1 MYYPYCIMSFLMTK
15 KKQYLLFPLIFSS
28 FYFLQ
33 IILKWPLLNIWG
45 IGNGFNFGDLKG
57 IIALSKC
64 SFRNIFFQ
72 SPQYT
77 CEFLGSTYSY
87 FPYGTTLQIII
98 RFLQIEESNTFVIGI
113 IIFLALCILLSLIIF
128 YLRISSTQTIIYWSI
143 IFCSPPIVLLI
154 ERMNFDAVIIL
165 IIAITALCFGKK
177 KLLLGTIVLTLSV
190 LFKFYTLPV
199 FLIVLIIIKDTRIR
213 IIAILLMSI
222 SSFVVLQE
230 LPVIKDFR
238 IGAFAA
244 FGAPVYGTYL
254 NRIFNDF
261 DLSYEQSSIFG
272 LFLYILTL
280 IIFISFSRSN
290 KKFSQLFKKTT
301 NKSEISSLEWLYIL
315 CASIMVSCFIFGNN
329 FEYRLVFLLV
339 ASMVYFNTRL
349 FTSFQ
354 KSSLHIMLF
363 LICWCN
369 YNYYMLQP
377 IGDTLLL
384 FLLATI
390 SADIYFNYVQASLFK
405 SRFFIFLRDSRIKF

>member
-1 MYYPYCIMSFLMTK
+1 MK

-33 IILKWPLLNIWG
+33 IIFKWPLLSIWG
-45 IGNGFNFGDLKG
+45 ISNGFNFGDLKG

-72 SPQYT
+72 TPQYT
-77 CEFLGSTYSY
+77 CEFLGSTYSQ
-87 FPYGTTLQIII
+87 FPYGTTLQALI
-98 RFLQIEESNTFVIGI
+98 RILQIEENNTFVIGI
-113 IIFLALCILLSLIIF
+113 IIFLALCLLLSLIIF
-128 YLRISSTQTIIYWSI
+128 YLRISSIQTILYWSI
-143 IFCSPPIVLLI
+143 IFCSPPMVLLI
-154 ERMNFDAVIIL
+154 ERMNFDTVIIL
-165 IIAITALCFGKK
+165 IIAITSLCFGKQ
-177 KLLLGTIVLTLSV
+177 KLLLGIIVLTLSV
-190 LFKFYTLPV
+190 LLKFYSLPV
-199 FLIVLIIIKDTRIR
+199 FLIVLIIIKDIRIR

-222 SSFVVLQE
+222 SSYIVLQE
-230 LPVIKDFR
+230 LAVIKDFR

-254 NRIFNDF
+254 NRIFTNF
-261 DLSYEQSSIFG
+261 DLNYGLSAIFG
-272 LFLYILTL
+272 IFLYIVTS
-280 IIFISFSRSN
+280 IIIIILCCSN
-290 KKFSQLFKKTT
+290 KKFSLLFKKAS
-301 NKSEISSLEWLYIL
+301 NEPEVSSLEWLYIL

-354 KSSLHIMLF
+354 KSFLHILLF

-384 FLLATI
+384 FLLALI
-390 SADIYFNYVQASLFK
+390 SADIYFNYIQPNLLK
-405 SRFFIFLRDSRIKF
+405 SRFFIFLRDTRIKF

>member
-1 MYYPYCIMSFLMTK
+1 MKFFMIK

-33 IILKWPLLNIWG
+33 IIFKWPLLNRWG

-64 SFRNIFFQ
+64 SFRDIFFQ
-72 SPQYT
+72 SPQYS
-77 CEFLGSTYSY
+77 CEFLGSTYSH
-87 FPYGTTLQIII
+87 FPYGTTLQLLI
-98 RFLQIEESNTFVIGI
+98 RFLHIEENDTFLIGI
-113 IIFLALCILLSLIIF
+113 TIFLALCILLSLIIF
-128 YLRISSTQTIIYWSI
+128 YLRISRTQTILYWSI

-154 ERMNFDAVIIL
+154 ERMNFDAVIIQ
-165 IIAITALCFGKK
+165 IIAITSLCFGKK
-177 KLLLGTIVLTLSV
+177 KLVLGTFVLALSV

-199 FLIVLIIIKDTRIR
+199 FFIVLIIIKDIRIR
-213 IIAILLMSI
+213 IIVTFLMSI

-230 LPVIKDFR
+230 LPVIKNFR

-261 DLSYEQSSIFG
+261 DLNYEQSFIFG
-272 LFLYILTL
+272 LLLYTVTS
-280 IIFISFSRSN
+280 IIIISFSRRN
-290 KKFSQLFKKTT
+290 KKFSLLFKKTSNET
-301 NKSEISSLEWLYIL
+301 EISSLEWLYIL
-315 CASIMVSCFIFGNN
+315 CTSIMVSCFIFGNN

-377 IGDTLLL
+377 IGDTILL
-384 FLLATI
+384 FLLAVI
-390 SADIYFNYVQASLFK
+390 SADIYFNYIQPTLLK
-405 SRFFIFLRDSRIKF
+405 SRFFIFLRDARIKF